1 MTFKEALKI
10 LKIEDYGERI
20 FNSNSKGEL
29 SHLYVYGQY
38 AQMTKEAGQED
49 GTMFRKLFVSAVE
62 KAEKTW
68 ERPESVFQ
76 HLHTIISE
84 ELKLKEDEIE
94 NRTADI
100 DEDMPGEF

>member
-1 MTFKEALKI
+1 MNFKEALKI

-20 FNSNSKGEL
+20 FNSNSRGEL

-38 AQMTKEAGQED
+38 AQMTKDAGKED
-49 GTMFRKLFVSAVE
+49 SLMFRKLFVAAVE

-76 HLHTIISE
+76 HIEKVLNEQIE
-84 ELKLKEDEIE
+84 PKED
-94 NRTADI
+94 
-100 DEDMPGEF
+100 G

>member
-20 FNSNSKGEL
+20 FNSNSRGEL

-38 AQMTKEAGQED
+38 AQMTKDAGKED
-49 GTMFRKLFVSAVE
+49 SLMFRKLFVAAVE

-76 HLHTIISE
+76 HIEKVLNEQIE
-84 ELKLKEDEIE
+84 LKEDEL
-94 NRTADI
+94 D
-100 DEDMPGEF
+100 

>member
-20 FNSNSKGEL
+20 FNSNSRGEL

-76 HLHTIISE
+76 HLHTIIRE
-84 ELKLKEDEIE
+84 ELKPKEDETTHK
-94 NRTADI
+94 N
-100 DEDMPGEF
+100 

>member
-20 FNSNSKGEL
+20 FNSNSRGEL
-29 SHLYVYGQY
+29 SHLYVYVQY
-38 AQMTKEAGQED
+38 AQITKDAGKED
-49 GTMFRKLFVSAVE
+49 SLIFRKLFVAAVE

-76 HLHTIISE
+76 HIEKVLNEQIE
-84 ELKLKEDEIE
+84 LKEDE
-94 NRTADI
+94 
-100 DEDMPGEF
+100 